1 MSRATSFPG
10 RRLCITL
17 TLALLAPLAG
27 ATIAPAPPAAAA
39 APMAEGLT
47 SPIADDAANAFWWAD
62 FDRLEALYRSVRQST
77 ELVDGGTAR
86 LQWFRVGLSRVFG
99 EDDAT
104 DPYFAQLEALTR
116 SWAVERPGSALAQL
130 LYARALYAR
139 AWSFRG
145 GDYAD
150 RVPPQ
155 AFKEFKRYIAMA
167 REQLDK
173 NAELLKNEST
183 ADVYMMMV
191 GRSDGASFEA
201 LHKLALDTV
210 RRNPVDDG
218 GFTEL
223 ATSALPKWGG
233 SARLFEAVARE
244 ANRTLK
250 PDAGLAMYAF
260 LYDGNAHGFEGDL
273 FERSEVDWPAMRQGF
288 RDWLAHYPNAY
299 MLNRFA
305 LEACHA
311 QDKGTTREILD
322 RIGDKPMNRA
332 WGNQFESCRRWA
344 REP

>member
-1 MSRATSFPG
+1 
-10 RRLCITL
+10 
-17 TLALLAPLAG
+17 
-27 ATIAPAPPAAAA
+27 
-39 APMAEGLT
+39 
-47 SPIADDAANAFWWAD
+47 
-62 FDRLEALYRSVRQST
+62 VRQSA
-77 ELVDGGTAR
+77 ELVDGGTSR

-104 DPYFAQLEALTR
+104 DPYFAQLEALTQA
-116 SWAVERPGSALAQL
+116 WAVERPNSALAQL

-155 AFKEFKRYIAMA
+155 AWKEFKRYIALA
-167 REQLDK
+167 REQL
-173 NAELLKNEST
+173 NRNTELLKNEST

-191 GRSDGASFEA
+191 GRGDDMSFVA
-201 LHKLALDTV
+201 LHALALDTI

-223 ATSALPKWGG
+223 AISALPKWGG
-233 SARLFEAVARE
+233 NARLFEAVARE
-244 ANRTLK
+244 ANEQLM
-250 PDAGLAMYAF
+250 PHAGLAMYAF
-260 LYDGNAHGFEGDL
+260 IYDDNASGFQGEL

-305 LEACHA
+305 RDACHA
-311 QDKGTTREILD
+311 QDKPTTREILD

-332 WGNQFESCRRWA
+332 WDNQFESCRRWA
-344 REP
+344 YAP